1 MANFPGISQL
11 AIADTPIAVF
21 DFETTGL
28 TPGVDRVVEVSI
40 VRIDPGEQPR
50 LVLDT
55 LVNPMR
61 RMSATEIHGITDDD
75 VVNAPRFSDLV
86 GDLFEAVNGCVLAAY
101 NVYFDIK
108 FLNFELQHVGIN
120 HEPPHFCLMYLRS
133 MLGLG
138 DRCKL
143 EEACRIQGIALTGCH
158 IAAHDALA
166 SGELFRRYQQI
177 ALNKGIRTFGDLA
190 RLKKYKFND
199 SFGNAPFPHPTSLHL
214 TPTRILRSRS
224 VSSQTFQATRTQHPM
239 AAYFDTLK
247 TVVADLEIT
256 DQELALVLQER
267 QRLGLSLGQVRS
279 IHAKAFA
286 SVIAKFSDDGY
297 LDNLEMLKLQRL
309 YQCLSKLGWAPG
321 E

>member
-1 MANFPGISQL
+1 MATHAGISHL
-11 AIADTPIAVF
+11 AITDVPIAVF

-28 TPGVDRVVEVSI
+28 TPGVDRVVEVSV
-40 VRIDPGEQPR
+40 VRIDPGKKPR

-61 RMSATEIHGITDDD
+61 RMGASEIHGITDAD
-75 VVNAPRFSDLV
+75 VVNAPRFSDLA
-86 GDLFEAVNGCVLAAY
+86 GDLMEAIHGCVLAAY

-108 FLNFELQHVGIN
+108 FLNFELQNTGVFHD
-120 HEPPHFCLMYLRS
+120 PPHFCLMYLRP

-143 EEACRIQGIALTGCH
+143 EDACRVQGIELTGCH
-158 IAAHDALA
+158 VAAHDALA
-166 SGELFRRYQQI
+166 SGELFRRYQEI

-190 RLKKYKFND
+190 KLKKYKFND
-199 SFGNAPFPHPTSLHL
+199 SFSNDPFPHPTSFNLKPNGNL
-214 TPTRILRSRS
+214 CSRS
-224 VSSQTFQATRTQHPM
+224 AGVQPVQTTPLQHPI

-247 TVVADLEIT
+247 TVVADLDIS
-256 DQELALVLQER
+256 DQELTYVAQER
-267 QRLGLSLGQVRS
+267 QRLGLTLGQVRS

-286 SVIAKFSDDGY
+286 SVLSRFADDWY
-297 LDNLEMLKLQRL
+297 VDNLEVLKLQRL
-309 YQCLSKLGWAPG
+309 HQCLSKLGWAPG

>member
-1 MANFPGISQL
+1 MGGNSEILTRNISES
-11 AIADTPIAVF
+11 PIAVF

-28 TPGVDRVVEVSI
+28 TPGVDRVVEISVA
-40 VRIDPGEQPR
+40 RIDPGEEPR

-61 RMSATEIHGITDDD
+61 RMGATEIHGITDAD
-75 VVNAPRFSDLV
+75 VVDAPRFADLV
-86 GDLFEAVNGCVLAAY
+86 GDLIGVLHGCVLAAY

-108 FLNFELQHVGIN
+108 FLNFELENAGVSFD
-120 HEPPHFCLMYLRS
+120 PPHFCLMYLRS

-138 DRCKL
+138 GRCKL
-143 EEACRIQGIALTGCH
+143 EEACRAQGIALNGGH

-166 SGELFRRYQQI
+166 SGRLYRRYEQI
-177 ALNKGIRTFGDLA
+177 ALDRGIKTFGDLA
-190 RLKKYKFND
+190 GLKKYKFND
-199 SFGNAPFPHPTSLHL
+199 SFTHTPFPHPATLNL
-214 TPTRILRSRS
+214 KTNGKFRSRS
-224 VSSQTFQATRTQHPM
+224 DQVIAVHEQRTQHPI

-247 TVVADLEIT
+247 TVVADLDIT
-256 DQELALVLQER
+256 DQELAYVLQER

-286 SVIAKFSDDGY
+286 SVIAQFANDWFV
-297 LDNLEMLKLQRL
+297 DNLEMLKLQRL
-309 YQCLSKLGWAPG
+309 HQCLSKLGWAPG